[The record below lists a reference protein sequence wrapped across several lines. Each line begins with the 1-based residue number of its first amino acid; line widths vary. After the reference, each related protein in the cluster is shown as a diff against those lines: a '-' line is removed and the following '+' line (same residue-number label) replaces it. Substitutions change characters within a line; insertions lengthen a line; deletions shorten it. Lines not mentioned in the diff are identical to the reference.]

1 MNIIYSTDENYSEIC
16 LSSIRSL
23 LENNQNVEE
32 LKIYIIDNNITNNT
46 KKKIKKNIEKYKTR
60 CFFISCNEI
69 CKDLKKNNEFP
80 VSSYARLFIQDS
92 IQEDKIIYLDC
103 DTNIKGNLTEL

>member
-32 LKIYIIDNNITNNT
+32 LKIYIIDNMNNLLPL
-46 KKKIKKNIEKYKTR
+46 KT
-60 CFFISCNEI
+60 SVV
-69 CKDLKKNNEFP
+69 LM
-80 VSSYARLFIQDS
+80 SL
-92 IQEDKIIYLDC
+92 L
-103 DTNIKGNLTEL
+103 